1 MITSNYSHSHA
12 INPSVNTSISKSM
25 HFNTNINEKRNSLAK
40 YIYSFLE
47 GITNTLPSY
56 SLIDK
61 IIQISNSDIL
71 SEGKG
76 VLVKLVKSQDQTCYV
91 LCIDYSTPITNRKS
105 RVDIITP
112 DNHTVNLEINET
124 IINIININSNDK
136 RLSKFPEKNEKRF
149 EILRHYISGYIVK
162 KSINER
168 KKNI

>member
-1 MITSNYSHSHA
+1 MITSNYSHNHA

-25 HFNTNINEKRNSLAK
+25 HFNTNINEKRNSLAN

-76 VLVKLVKSQDQTCYV
+76 VLVKLEKSQDQTSYV
-91 LCIDYSTPITNRKS
+91 LCVDYSTPITNRKS

-162 KSINER
+162 KSIHEQ